1 MMKILIVGSAGQV
14 GKELVLRAPKTWE
27 VLALDRQALDITC
40 MEQVEKVVNSFSP
53 HVIINAAAYTAVDRA
68 EMDSDQAYMINRD
81 GVANLARASQAC
93 NSKLLHISTDYVFQ
107 GEQQAAYCERDETGP
122 TGVYGASK
130 LAGEIAAAAA
140 CPQHIILR
148 TAWVFGTHGGNFVK
162 TMIRLAQDRTELNV
176 VGDQFGGPTYAGD
189 IAEALLLIAGKVC
202 DKSFADWGVYH
213 FTGTPYIN
221 WAGFADQ
228 IMQRA
233 HARGLT
239 PHLTK
244 INPIPSSGYPTPAKR
259 PANSMLNCKKIHEV
273 FGIAPSDWQTALNDI
288 VSYAAKG

>member
-1 MMKILIVGSAGQV
+1 
-14 GKELVLRAPKTWE
+14 
-27 VLALDRQALDITC
+27 
-40 MEQVEKVVNSFSP
+40 
-53 HVIINAAAYTAVDRA
+53 
-68 EMDSDQAYMINRD
+68 MINRD
-81 GVANLARASQAC
+81 GVANLARASHAC

-130 LAGEIAAAAA
+130 LAGERAAAAA

-202 DKSFADWGVYH
+202 DKSFADWGSI
-213 FTGTPYIN
+213 TLLAPLISIGRDLLTKSCN
-221 WAGFADQ
+221 RR
-228 IMQRA
+228 MRA
-233 HARGLT
+233 ALF

-244 INPIPSSGYPTPAKR
+244 INPIPSSDYPTPAKR
-259 PANSMLNCKKIHEV
+259 PANSMLNCEKIQEV
-273 FGIAPSDWQTALNDI
+273 FGIAPSDWQKALNDI